1 MRSHAINGGFM
12 EENRN
17 NFKKSGNGANVL
29 ADIVAENL
37 GADRY
42 GADRNHINLD
52 DALRNSREYVSPVDV
67 GRAEDDTD
75 GEWGRESAFSRDLGK
90 NIKRNRARREA
101 GMTRLPDAD
110 RDAKI
115 DYYIKEFGR
124 QMDARGCDGLQFLCS
139 GYDVRLIRVPEER
152 AELTMS
158 MNGKRVYVHPDLEGE
173 EVSVTTSRAEI
184 SKDLLEKMDRHMLEE
199 GIMRTDMT
207 LEDGHTVSCSVDIK
221 VDGKKAVIDQTI
233 GENECVI
240 DPGGRRVSRGLWD
253 EAYEHIEKTG
263 KPMWAGTAKDGTV
276 FECGIQVRVD
286 GKDAVIDPELR
297 EGESGGK
304 YGPASISKTD
314 WDRAYRVMMENG
326 TKAYGYTTPAGS
338 AVVCRLNMRVNGE
351 EASIDSRLEG
361 ISTVKADP
369 CIRVGKGLWE
379 RAKKEIL
386 GSQNPSRASSRIYDA
401 EGHKIEARM
410 SLKVDG
416 EEASVNRPFGKG
428 TVSETRDGIEISRD
442 IYERAVA
449 DMDEKRQTIHMEK
462 LEDGG
467 EIRFKRDGKM
477 KMYTP
482 DGEIRDADFRDAVAE
497 IGRMDDSKGREIAGR
512 VTVRVIRETG
522 TQITRS
528 ATIGALQWATLRTP
542 AAMRD
547 SQRSNIAHIMSMAFQ
562 EMERGMAK

>member
-1 MRSHAINGGFM
+1 M

-52 DALRNSREYVSPVDV
+52 DALRNSREYVSPVDI

-90 NIKRNRARREA
+90 NIERNRARREA

-115 DYYIKEFGR
+115 DYYIKAFGR

-158 MNGKRVYVHPDLEGE
+158 MNGKRVYVHPDLKGE

-199 GIMRTDMT
+199 GTMRTDMT
-207 LEDGHTVSCSVDIK
+207 LEDGHTVSCSADIK

-547 SQRSNIAHIMSMAFQ
+547 TQRSNIAHIMSTAFQ

>member
-1 MRSHAINGGFM
+1 M

-75 GEWGRESAFSRDLGK
+75 GEWGRESAFSRDLGR
-90 NIKRNRARREA
+90 NIERNRARREA

-139 GYDVRLIRVPEER
+139 GYDVRLIRVPEEG
-152 AELTMS
+152 AELAMS
-158 MNGKRVYVHPDLEGE
+158 MNGKRVYVHPDLKGE

-199 GIMRTDMT
+199 GTMRTDMT
-207 LEDGHTVSCSVDIK
+207 LEDGHTVSCSADIK

>member
-1 MRSHAINGGFM
+1 M

-52 DALRNSREYVSPVDV
+52 DALRNSREYVSPVDI

-90 NIKRNRARREA
+90 NIERNRARREA

-158 MNGKRVYVHPDLEGE
+158 MNGKRVYVHPDLKGE

-199 GIMRTDMT
+199 GTMRTDMT
-207 LEDGHTVSCSVDIK
+207 LEDGHTVSCSADIK

-276 FECGIQVRVD
+276 FECGIQVKVD

-314 WDRAYRVMMENG
+314 WEKAYRVMMENG

-379 RAKKEIL
+379 RARKEIL

-428 TVSETRDGIEISRD
+428 TVRETRDGIEISRD

-462 LEDGG
+462 LEDGR

>member
-1 MRSHAINGGFM
+1 M

-75 GEWGRESAFSRDLGK
+75 GEWGRESAFSRDLGR
-90 NIKRNRARREA
+90 NIERNRARREA

-115 DYYIKEFGR
+115 DYYIKAFGR

-158 MNGKRVYVHPDLEGE
+158 MNGKRVYVHPDLKGE

-184 SKDLLEKMDRHMLEE
+184 SKDLLEKMDRRMLEE
-199 GIMRTDMT
+199 GTMRTDMT
-207 LEDGHTVSCSVDIK
+207 LEDGHTVSCSADIK
-221 VDGKKAVIDQTI
+221 VESKKAVIDQTI

-286 GKDAVIDPELR
+286 GKDAVIDQELR

-314 WDRAYRVMMENG
+314 WEKAYRVMMENG
-326 TKAYGYTTPAGS
+326 TKAYGYTTSAGS
-338 AVVCRLNMRVNGE
+338 AVMCRLNMRVNGE

-379 RAKKEIL
+379 RARKEIL

-416 EEASVNRPFGKG
+416 EEAFVNRPFGKG
-428 TVSETRDGIEISRD
+428 TVRETRDGIEISRD
-442 IYERAVA
+442 IYDRAVA

-462 LEDGG
+462 LEDGR

>member
-1 MRSHAINGGFM
+1 M

-115 DYYIKEFGR
+115 DYYIKAFDR

-158 MNGKRVYVHPDLEGE
+158 MNGKRVYVHPDLKGE

-286 GKDAVIDPELR
+286 GKDAVIDQELR

>member
-1 MRSHAINGGFM
+1 M

-139 GYDVRLIRVPEER
+139 GYDVRLIRVPEEG
-152 AELTMS
+152 AELAMS

-369 CIRVGKGLWE
+369 CIRVGKDLWE
-379 RAKKEIL
+379 RARKEIL

>member
-1 MRSHAINGGFM
+1 M

-90 NIKRNRARREA
+90 NIERNRARREA

-115 DYYIKEFGR
+115 DYYIKAFGR

-158 MNGKRVYVHPDLEGE
+158 MNGKRVYVHPDLKGE

-184 SKDLLEKMDRHMLEE
+184 SKDLLEKMDRHMLGE

-379 RAKKEIL
+379 RARKEIL

-428 TVSETRDGIEISRD
+428 TVRETRDGIEISRD
-442 IYERAVA
+442 IYDRAVA

-462 LEDGG
+462 LEDGR

>member
-1 MRSHAINGGFM
+1 M

-67 GRAEDDTD
+67 GRAEDDAD

-90 NIKRNRARREA
+90 NIERNRARREA

-115 DYYIKEFGR
+115 DYYIKAFGR

-158 MNGKRVYVHPDLEGE
+158 MNGKRVYVHPDLKGE

-199 GIMRTDMT
+199 GTMRTDMT
-207 LEDGHTVSCSVDIK
+207 LEDGHTVSCSADIK

-276 FECGIQVRVD
+276 FECGIQVKVD

-326 TKAYGYTTPAGS
+326 TKAYGYTTSAGS
-338 AVVCRLNMRVNGE
+338 AVMCRLNMRVNGE

-379 RAKKEIL
+379 RARKEIL

-416 EEASVNRPFGKG
+416 EEAFVNRPFGKG
-428 TVSETRDGIEISRD
+428 TVRETRDGIEISRD
-442 IYERAVA
+442 IYDRAVA

-462 LEDGG
+462 LEDGR

>member
-1 MRSHAINGGFM
+1 M

-158 MNGKRVYVHPDLEGE
+158 MNGKRVYVHPDLKGE

-199 GIMRTDMT
+199 GIMRTDMN

-276 FECGIQVRVD
+276 FECGIQVKVD

-379 RAKKEIL
+379 RARKEIL

-428 TVSETRDGIEISRD
+428 TVRETRDGIEISRD
-442 IYERAVA
+442 IYERAAA

-462 LEDGG
+462 LEDGR

>member
-1 MRSHAINGGFM
+1 M

-90 NIKRNRARREA
+90 NIERNRARREA

-158 MNGKRVYVHPDLEGE
+158 MNGKRVYVHPDLKGE

-184 SKDLLEKMDRHMLEE
+184 SKDLLEKMDRRMLEE
-199 GIMRTDMT
+199 GTMRTDMN
-207 LEDGHTVSCSVDIK
+207 LEDGHTVSCSADIK

-286 GKDAVIDPELR
+286 GKDAVIDPGLR

-547 SQRSNIAHIMSMAFQ
+547 TQRSNIAHIMSMAFQ

>member
-1 MRSHAINGGFM
+1 M

-139 GYDVRLIRVPEER
+139 GYDVRLIRVPEEG
-152 AELTMS
+152 AELAMS
-158 MNGKRVYVHPDLEGE
+158 MNGKRVYVHPDLKGE

-199 GIMRTDMT
+199 GTMRTDMT
-207 LEDGHTVSCSVDIK
+207 LEDGHTVSCSADIK

-379 RAKKEIL
+379 RARKEIL

-428 TVSETRDGIEISRD
+428 TVRETRDGIEISRD
-442 IYERAVA
+442 IYERAAA

-462 LEDGG
+462 LEDGR

>member
-1 MRSHAINGGFM
+1 M

-75 GEWGRESAFSRDLGK
+75 GEWGRESAFSRDLGR
-90 NIKRNRARREA
+90 NIERNRARREA

-115 DYYIKEFGR
+115 DYYIKAFDR

-139 GYDVRLIRVPEER
+139 GYDVRLIRVPEEG
-152 AELTMS
+152 AELAMS
-158 MNGKRVYVHPDLEGE
+158 MNGKRVYVHPDLKGE

-199 GIMRTDMT
+199 GTMRTDMT
-207 LEDGHTVSCSVDIK
+207 LEDGHTVSCSADIK

-276 FECGIQVRVD
+276 FECGIQVKVD

-379 RAKKEIL
+379 RARKEIL

-428 TVSETRDGIEISRD
+428 TVRETRDGIEISRD

-462 LEDGG
+462 LEDGR

>member
-1 MRSHAINGGFM
+1 M

-158 MNGKRVYVHPDLEGE
+158 MNGKRVYVHPDLKGE

-199 GIMRTDMT
+199 GTMRTDMT
-207 LEDGHTVSCSVDIK
+207 LEDGHTVSCSADIK

-379 RAKKEIL
+379 RAREEIL
-386 GSQNPSRASSRIYDA
+386 GNQNPSRASSRIYDS

-410 SLKVDG
+410 SLKIDG
-416 EEASVNRPFGKG
+416 EEASMNRPFGEG
-428 TVSETRDGIEISRD
+428 TVRETRDGIEISRD
-442 IYERAVA
+442 IYDRAVA

-462 LEDGG
+462 LEDGR

>member
-1 MRSHAINGGFM
+1 M

-75 GEWGRESAFSRDLGK
+75 GEWGRESAFSRDLGR
-90 NIKRNRARREA
+90 NIERNRARREA
-101 GMTRLPDAD
+101 GMIRLPDAD

-115 DYYIKEFGR
+115 DYYIKAFGR

-139 GYDVRLIRVPEER
+139 GYDVRLIRVPEEG
-152 AELTMS
+152 AELAMS
-158 MNGKRVYVHPDLEGE
+158 MNGKRVYVHPDLKGE
-173 EVSVTTSRAEI
+173 EVSVTTSSAEI

-199 GIMRTDMT
+199 GTMRTDMT
-207 LEDGHTVSCSVDIK
+207 LEDDHTVSCSADIK

-276 FECGIQVRVD
+276 FECGIQVKVD

-326 TKAYGYTTPAGS
+326 TKAYGYTTLDGS

-379 RAKKEIL
+379 RARKEIL

-428 TVSETRDGIEISRD
+428 TVRETRDGIEISRD

-462 LEDGG
+462 LEDGR

>member
-1 MRSHAINGGFM
+1 M

-90 NIKRNRARREA
+90 NIERNRARREA

-158 MNGKRVYVHPDLEGE
+158 MNGKRVYVHPDLKGE

-199 GIMRTDMT
+199 GTMRTDMT
-207 LEDGHTVSCSVDIK
+207 LEDGHTVSCSADIK

-276 FECGIQVRVD
+276 FECGIQVKVD

-314 WDRAYRVMMENG
+314 WEKAYRVMMENG

-379 RAKKEIL
+379 RARKEIL

-428 TVSETRDGIEISRD
+428 TVRETRDGIEISRD
-442 IYERAVA
+442 IYDRAVA

-462 LEDGG
+462 LEDGR

>member
-1 MRSHAINGGFM
+1 M

-90 NIKRNRARREA
+90 NIERNRARREA

-115 DYYIKEFGR
+115 DYYIKAFGR

-139 GYDVRLIRVPEER
+139 GYDVRLIRVPEKGT
-152 AELTMS
+152 ELTMS
-158 MNGKRVYVHPDLEGE
+158 MNGKRVYVHPDLKGE
-173 EVSVTTSRAEI
+173 EVSVTTSSAEI

-199 GIMRTDMT
+199 GTMRTDMT
-207 LEDGHTVSCSVDIK
+207 LEDGHTVSCSADIK

-276 FECGIQVRVD
+276 FECGIQVKVD

-326 TKAYGYTTPAGS
+326 TKAYGYTTSAGS
-338 AVVCRLNMRVNGE
+338 AVMCRLNMRVNGE

-379 RAKKEIL
+379 RARKEIL

-428 TVSETRDGIEISRD
+428 TVRETRDGIEISRD

-462 LEDGG
+462 LEDGR

>member
-1 MRSHAINGGFM
+1 M

-52 DALRNSREYVSPVDV
+52 DALRNSREYVSPVDI

-90 NIKRNRARREA
+90 NIERNRARREA

-158 MNGKRVYVHPDLEGE
+158 MNGKRVYVHPDLKGE

-199 GIMRTDMT
+199 GTMRTDMT
-207 LEDGHTVSCSVDIK
+207 LEDGHTVSCSADIK

-326 TKAYGYTTPAGS
+326 TKAYGYTTLDGS

-379 RAKKEIL
+379 RAREEIL
-386 GSQNPSRASSRIYDA
+386 GNQNPSRASSRIYDS

-410 SLKVDG
+410 SLKIDG
-416 EEASVNRPFGKG
+416 EEASMNRPFGEG
-428 TVSETRDGIEISRD
+428 TVRETRDGIEISRD
-442 IYERAVA
+442 IYDRAVA

-462 LEDGG
+462 LEDGC

>member
-1 MRSHAINGGFM
+1 M

-42 GADRNHINLD
+42 G
-52 DALRNSREYVSPVDV
+52 DV

-158 MNGKRVYVHPDLEGE
+158 MNGKRVYVHPDLKGE

-207 LEDGHTVSCSVDIK
+207 LEDGHTVSCSADIK

-428 TVSETRDGIEISRD
+428 TVRETRDGIEISRD

>member
-1 MRSHAINGGFM
+1 M

-90 NIKRNRARREA
+90 NIERNRARREA

-139 GYDVRLIRVPEER
+139 GYDVRLIRVPEEG
-152 AELTMS
+152 AELAMS
-158 MNGKRVYVHPDLEGE
+158 MNGKRVYVHPDLKGE

-199 GIMRTDMT
+199 GTMRTDMT
-207 LEDGHTVSCSVDIK
+207 LEDGHTVSCSADIK

-326 TKAYGYTTPAGS
+326 TKAYGYTTLDGS

-379 RAKKEIL
+379 RAREEIL
-386 GSQNPSRASSRIYDA
+386 GNQNPSRASSRIYDA

-416 EEASVNRPFGKG
+416 EEAFVNRPFGKG
-428 TVSETRDGIEISRD
+428 TVRETRDGIEISRD
-442 IYERAVA
+442 IYDRAVA

-462 LEDGG
+462 LEDGR

>member
-1 MRSHAINGGFM
+1 M

-67 GRAEDDTD
+67 GRAEDDAD

-90 NIKRNRARREA
+90 NIERNRARREA

-158 MNGKRVYVHPDLEGE
+158 MNGKRVYVHPDLKGE

-199 GIMRTDMT
+199 GTMRTDMT
-207 LEDGHTVSCSVDIK
+207 LEDGHTVSCSADIK

-263 KPMWAGTAKDGTV
+263 KPTWAGTAKDGTV

-314 WDRAYRVMMENG
+314 WEKAYREMMENG

-379 RAKKEIL
+379 RARKEIL

-428 TVSETRDGIEISRD
+428 TVRETRDGIEISRD
-442 IYERAVA
+442 IYDRAVA

-462 LEDGG
+462 LEDGR

-547 SQRSNIAHIMSMAFQ
+547 SQRSNIAHIISVAFQ

>member
-1 MRSHAINGGFM
+1 M

-67 GRAEDDTD
+67 GRAEDDAD

-115 DYYIKEFGR
+115 DYYIKAFGR

-158 MNGKRVYVHPDLEGE
+158 MNGKKVYVHPDLKGE

-326 TKAYGYTTPAGS
+326 TKAYGYTTLDGS

-379 RAKKEIL
+379 RAREEIL
-386 GSQNPSRASSRIYDA
+386 GNQNPSRASSRIYDS

-410 SLKVDG
+410 SLKIDG
-416 EEASVNRPFGKG
+416 EEASMNRPFGEG
-428 TVSETRDGIEISRD
+428 TVRETRDGIEISRD
-442 IYERAVA
+442 IYDRAVA

-462 LEDGG
+462 LEDGR

>member
-1 MRSHAINGGFM
+1 M

-158 MNGKRVYVHPDLEGE
+158 MNGKRVYVHPDLKGE

-207 LEDGHTVSCSVDIK
+207 LEDGHTVSCSADIK

-462 LEDGG
+462 LEDGR

>member
-1 MRSHAINGGFM
+1 M

-67 GRAEDDTD
+67 GRAEDDAD

-90 NIKRNRARREA
+90 NIERNRARREA

-115 DYYIKEFGR
+115 DYYIKAFGR

-158 MNGKRVYVHPDLEGE
+158 MNGKRVYVHPDLKGE

-379 RAKKEIL
+379 RARKEIL

-462 LEDGG
+462 LEDGR